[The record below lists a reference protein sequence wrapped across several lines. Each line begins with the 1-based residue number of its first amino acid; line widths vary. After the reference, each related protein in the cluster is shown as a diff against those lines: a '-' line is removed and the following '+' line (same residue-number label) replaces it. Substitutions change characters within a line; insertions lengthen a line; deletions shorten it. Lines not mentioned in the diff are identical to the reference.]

1 MVNTRI
7 KRKVNGQV
15 VRVESVDKPKRK
27 KRTPRQ
33 IEDDLCCTLWSAA
46 VRTRD
51 GYVCQYCGT
60 PTKKAEAH
68 HIFTRSH
75 KSTKFDLANGITL
88 CWPCHKYRAVSGD
101 FAYWEQHT
109 WLGLKK
115 WEALHE
121 KTMEIVKTTD
131 AWYAEQ
137 EARLRAEVK
146 RLQDKATE

>member
-1 MVNTRI
+1 MSSVVL

-15 VRVESVDKPKRK
+15 VRVEGVDKPKRK
-27 KRTPRQ
+27 KRSPRQ
-33 IEDDLCCTLWSAA
+33 IEDDLCCTLWSAV

-51 GYVCQYCGT
+51 KYVCQACGT
-60 PTKKAEAH
+60 PTKRAEAH
-68 HIFTRSH
+68 HIFTRQH
-75 KSTKFDLANGITL
+75 MSTRFDVDNGITL

-115 WEALHE
+115 WEALHD
-121 KTMEIVKTTD
+121 KTMKTIKTTD

-137 EARLRAEVK
+137 EAQLRAKLEK
-146 RLQDKATE
+146 LQDKGTE